1 MKLKKALAAVL
12 STAMIVTSLPTAAF
26 AAEEE
31 PYRFL
36 VVSDTHVKGD
46 ENDTSTVKF
55 RNILEKATKTEK
67 MNTVVVVG
75 DCVDGYVDKDAR
87 EKQYERF
94 EQLIQDSGVT
104 LYAIPG
110 NHEMSLKRALG
121 NSKYE
126 DIEGYTTEIA
136 ANQFREMLAAC
147 AANDTKKDED
157 LCFSADIGEGE
168 NKIRVIGLG
177 DEKLTN
183 FERTDEKL
191 AWLEKELLDAV
202 EKNGMERP
210 IFVCMHGGFRETV
223 GGTRDWYAQRTPFSD
238 KLTAILDKFPN
249 VCFFSGHSHQ
259 DMYIGDSHAVD
270 EETGIN
276 YFNTASTWYLF
287 DEKSNYNYEDENIG
301 TQKLSNG
308 DVQKSNSEGYYVSI
322 YSDKVELSGQN
333 FKGGADGEYEG
344 NIDCAQFT
352 VEDPVLSA
360 EDWGKL
366 SVKAVRS
373 GDGYEA
379 TATVTDEAGD
389 AAKPNYIW
397 MLDGEPVIGEN
408 NATIFVGAED
418 MDKELSVI
426 VMADGYSQQLSATV
440 DTPEEGDFTVHITGT
455 AKADATLKAEV
466 SGEISGG
473 ATYEWKLDGETV
485 GTNTTYTVPEDSIDS
500 KIELVVTD
508 GEKSAK
514 DSVKIIYMPFT
525 ITVDGKNSIVT
536 TEEDIKNKGIEITYN
551 GATDAV
557 SKAGLAAG
565 LGYYTDIDAAKY
577 GKKIWLSVFPENR
590 MYNKDGRIYSKAGVY
605 GQYVNVT
612 EDGETSYIFTNR
624 KSSMQLDSLPAGKY
638 YAVAALGQD
647 GVDYAVLAQAE
658 IVVHEHEYDY
668 SKAVAKGDVHEV
680 PCTFDGCDAVKEE
693 AHEFGAWEIDSVA
706 TEFENGSEHR
716 TCEVCGYKETRVR
729 PNSSH
734 THTAAEGYEY
744 DADSHWQ
751 VCTLGDGYI
760 LNQEAH
766 KWDIGTVTKEPTAT
780 TAGEKKYICT
790 TCGATKT
797 EIIKPTD
804 EVENAK
810 YEVDVA
816 DYVLYGDLKNNGVN
830 VTATNKTQNAVG
842 NDWFALVPLSVEN
855 NIISKNGKSYVK
867 QSSYGNIWKYTKECI
882 SDETKPSYTWNSLR
896 LNGDKTDTPSLKD
909 GWYAAVVLKGSNE
922 NIGEQ
927 VKYYEILGRKDFYC
941 HSEHKLVDKITT
953 SATCTTD
960 GVKDIVCSVCNEIIE
975 SSVKIPATGH
985 DYSYSVDTANRRI
998 VQTCKNCKRQGNAV
1012 LTASLETPY
1021 TGEAKALE
1029 VTRKNWD
1036 DTVPITL
1043 SYKEANGTVSTKAVS
1058 AGTYTVTATAGKA
1071 SVAGQLTI
1079 TPADLTAVSVAQEG
1093 TLTYTGEEQI
1103 AAVKTGATA
1112 VNDQTVTFLYS
1123 ATEDG
1128 EFTEAVPAFT
1138 TAGEHT
1144 VYYKATAPNH
1154 NDSAVDSFTVTIE
1167 KAAAP
1172 ALVVK
1177 SSDSDIRGA
1186 KTITIT
1192 VKGAQDE
1199 TLDGITLKGTNKSG
1213 AEVSGIQNN
1222 GDGTFTVSLPNATD
1236 EYTFTAN
1243 VKDDTNYQDS
1253 TTGATCK
1260 VSATRKK
1267 SSSSSSDTAAPTYG
1281 VSTGKTENGKI
1292 SVTPAKA
1299 EAGEKVTIKATP
1311 DSGYQLDKVT
1321 VKDKDNSNVKLTK
1334 VNDNEYTFT
1343 MPKGKVSV
1351 DATFVQKDAADDNQ
1365 NSAAEKSKVIK
1376 LQIGSR
1382 IVNVD
1387 NEAVIY
1393 DTAPVIRNDRTL
1405 VPIRIVTETLGGKV
1419 DWNGVTKE
1427 VTLHIDGKEIKMTV
1441 GKTLEKY
1448 GVAPVIID
1456 GRTFV
1461 PVRFVADELGATVA
1475 WDNATKTVTITK
1487 IEK

>member
-36 VVSDTHVKGD
+36 MVSDTHVKGD

-67 MNTVVVVG
+67 MDTVVVVG

-94 EQLIQDSGVT
+94 EQLIQDSRVT

-110 NHEMSLKRALG
+110 NHEMSLQKALG
-121 NSKYE
+121 NSQYE
-126 DIEGYTTEIA
+126 ALEGYTTAIA
-136 ANQFREMLAAC
+136 AEQFRQMLAAC
-147 AANDTKKDED
+147 AANDTENDED
-157 LCFSADIGEGE
+157 LCFSTDIGEGE

-259 DMYIGDSHAVD
+259 DMYLDDSHAVD
-270 EETGIN
+270 DETGIN

-287 DEKSNYNYEDENIG
+287 DELSNYNYSDGNIG
-301 TQKLSNG
+301 IKELSNE

-344 NIDCAQFT
+344 NVDCAQFT
-352 VEDPVLSA
+352 VNDPNLSA
-360 EDWGKL
+360 DTWGEL

-379 TATVTDEAGD
+379 TATVTDEARD
-389 AAKPNYIW
+389 AAKLNYIW

-408 NATIFVGAED
+408 DATISVGAAD

-426 VMADGYSQQLSATV
+426 VMADGYSQQLSTTV

-455 AKADATLKAEV
+455 AKAGATLKAEV
-466 SGEISGG
+466 SGEVSEG

-485 GTNTTYTVPEDSIDS
+485 GTDTTYTVPGNKIDS

-514 DSVKIIYMPFT
+514 DSVKVIYMPFT

-551 GATDAV
+551 GATDAA
-557 SKAGLAAG
+557 SAAGSAAG
-565 LGYYTDIDAAKY
+565 LGYYTNIDADRY

-605 GQYVNVT
+605 GQYVNVA
-612 EDGETSYIFTNR
+612 EDGETSYTFTNR

-638 YAVAALGQD
+638 YAVAALGQG

-658 IVVHEHEYDY
+658 IVVHDHEYDY
-668 SKAVAKGDVHEV
+668 SKAVANGDVHEV

-734 THTAAEGYEY
+734 KHTAAEGYEY

-751 VCTLGDGYI
+751 VCELGDGYI

-766 KWDIGTVTKEPTAT
+766 KWDNGTVTTEPTAT
-780 TAGEKKYICT
+780 TAGEKKYTCT
-790 TCGATKT
+790 VCGATKT
-797 EIIKPTD
+797 ETMKPTSG
-804 EVENAK
+804 VTGAK
-810 YEVDVA
+810 YTVDVA
-816 DYVLYGDLKNNGVN
+816 DYVLYDDLITKGVD
-830 VTATNKTQNAVG
+830 VTAKNETQNAVE
-842 NDWFALVPLSVEN
+842 NDWFALVPLSVKD
-855 NIISKNGKSYVK
+855 NIITKDGKSYVK
-867 QSSYGNIWKYTKECI
+867 QSSYGSIWKYAKECT
-882 SDETKPSYTWNSLR
+882 SDETNTYTWNSLSS
-896 LNGDKTDTPSLKD
+896 NGSNTGTPSLKD
-909 GWYAAVVLKGSNE
+909 GWYAAVVLNGSRE
-922 NIGEQ
+922 DIGGAA
-927 VKYYEILGRKDFYC
+927 KYYEILGRKDFYC
-941 HSEHKLVDKITT
+941 HSEHKTVDNVKRP
-953 SATCTTD
+953 ATCTTD

-975 SSVKIPATGH
+975 SNVEIPATGH

-998 VQTCKNCKRQGNAV
+998 VQTCKNCKRQGDAV

-1029 VTRKNWD
+1029 VIRNNWD

-1043 SYKEANGTVSTKAVS
+1043 SYKDANGTVSAEAVN

-1071 SVAGQLTI
+1071 SVTGKLTI
-1079 TPADLTAVSVAQEG
+1079 KPADLTAVSVAQEG
-1093 TLTYTGEEQI
+1093 ALTYTGEEQV

-1128 EFTEAVPAFT
+1128 EFTAEVPAFT

-1154 NDSAVDSFTVTIE
+1154 NDSAVGSFTVTIG

-1253 TTGATCK
+1253 TTGATCE

-1334 VNDNEYTFT
+1334 VNDDEYTFT

-1351 DATFVQKDAADDNQ
+1351 DATFVQKDAADD

-1393 DTAPVIRNDRTL
+1393 DAAPVIRNDRTL